1 MAHVPVN
8 TMFCMA
14 DDYDRMMEAAHAL
27 QNCRTQADVV
37 RILGIT
43 ENGDQILTNWKSR
56 GIPRTRINEIAKKIG
71 CNPYWLES
79 GEGIMEMVFAKTQ
92 AEARV
97 LMAMQQM
104 EEYNMAENVATVVKI
119 SDSLAKQTTP
129 KHNGTQ

>member
-1 MAHVPVN
+1 MAHSVVN
-8 TMFCMA
+8 TMFFMA
-14 DDYDRMMEAAHAL
+14 DDYNRMIEAAGVL
-27 QNCRTQADVV
+27 KNCRTQADVA
-37 RILGIT
+37 RLLEIT

-71 CNPYWLES
+71 CNPYWLEN
-79 GEGIMEMVFAKTQ
+79 GEGIMQMVFAKTQ

-97 LMAMQQM
+97 LIAMQQM
-104 EEYNMAENVATVVKI
+104 EEYNMVEDVSTVVKI